1 MTDPLFRSEPY
12 AKTATARVVGHTDEG
27 GIILDRSL
35 FYPRGGG
42 QHGDS
47 GRLAWDGGTLDI
59 ATAVKVDLDDIAIIP
74 ATPDPLP
81 PIGADVEQRL
91 DWDRR
96 YAHMRM
102 HTALHLLSVVLPFPV
117 TGGSI
122 GADKGRLDFNM
133 PDPIDDKNTIQAKL
147 SQLIAGYFDV
157 TESWITDAELAAQPE
172 LVKTMSVAPPMGSG
186 RVRLIRI
193 GSESRTVDLQP
204 CGGTHIANTREIGAI
219 KITKIENKGRMNRR
233 VSIAFAD

>member
-42 QHGDS
+42 QPGDS

-81 PIGADVEQRL
+81 PIGAAVEQRL

-117 TGGSI
+117 TGG
-122 GADKGRLDFNM
+122 
-133 PDPIDDKNTIQAKL
+133 
-147 SQLIAGYFDV
+147 
-157 TESWITDAELAAQPE
+157 
-172 LVKTMSVAPPMGSG
+172 
-186 RVRLIRI
+186 
-193 GSESRTVDLQP
+193 
-204 CGGTHIANTREIGAI
+204 
-219 KITKIENKGRMNRR
+219 
-233 VSIAFAD
+233 

>member
-1 MTDPLFRSEPY
+1 
-12 AKTATARVVGHTDEG
+12 
-27 GIILDRSL
+27 
-35 FYPRGGG
+35 
-42 QHGDS
+42 
-47 GRLAWDGGTLDI
+47 
-59 ATAVKVDLDDIAIIP
+59 
-74 ATPDPLP
+74 
-81 PIGADVEQRL
+81 
-91 DWDRR
+91 
-96 YAHMRM
+96 
-102 HTALHLLSVVLPFPV
+102 
-117 TGGSI
+117 
-122 GADKGRLDFNM
+122 M